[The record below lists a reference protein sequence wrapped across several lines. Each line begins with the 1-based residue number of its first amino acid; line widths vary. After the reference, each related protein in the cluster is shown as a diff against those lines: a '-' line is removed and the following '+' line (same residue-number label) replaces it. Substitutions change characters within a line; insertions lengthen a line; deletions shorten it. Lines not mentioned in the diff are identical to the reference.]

1 MRNLTAAIATLGPV
15 GMLPAPGTAGSFAA
29 IIMAAV
35 ITHQAGIGGLV
46 VALVIVVLLAFP
58 AIDAHYRKTGI
69 KDAGPVV
76 IDEVIGQWLPLLLL
90 PPFSLDK
97 GSLIGYG
104 LAFILFRL
112 FDITKPGPI
121 RKAEAL
127 PGAAGVIADDVLAG
141 IAAGVIIAAIF
152 FGLMTGG
159 S

>member
-1 MRNLTAAIATLGPV
+1 MRNLAAAIATLGPV

-29 IIMAAV
+29 LIMAAV

-46 VALVIVVLLAFP
+46 VVLVVVVLLAFP

-90 PPFSLDK
+90 PPFSMET

-112 FDITKPGPI
+112 FDITKPGPV

-141 IAAGVIIAAIF
+141 IAAGVIITAI
-152 FGLMTGG
+152 LMTGVL
-159 S
+159 

>member
-1 MRNLTAAIATLGPV
+1 M
-15 GMLPAPGTAGSFAA
+15 
-29 IIMAAV
+29 
-35 ITHQAGIGGLV
+35 
-46 VALVIVVLLAFP
+46 VALVVVVLLAFP

-90 PPFSLDK
+90 PPFSMGTD
-97 GSLIGYG
+97 SLIGYG

-112 FDITKPGPI
+112 FDITKPGPV

-141 IAAGVIIAAIF
+141 IAAGVIITAI
-152 FGLMTGG
+152 LMTGVL
-159 S
+159 

>member
-1 MRNLTAAIATLGPV
+1 MRNLAAAIATLGPV

-29 IIMAAV
+29 LIMAAV
-35 ITHQAGIGGLV
+35 ITQQAGIGGLV
-46 VALVIVVLLAFP
+46 VALVVVVLLAFP

-76 IDEVIGQWLPLLLL
+76 IDEAIGQWLPLLLL
-90 PPFSLDK
+90 PPFSMGTD
-97 GSLIGYG
+97 SLIGYG

-112 FDITKPGPI
+112 FDITKPGPV

-141 IAAGVIIAAIF
+141 IAAGVVIAAI
-152 FGLMTGG
+152 LMTGVL
-159 S
+159 

>member
-1 MRNLTAAIATLGPV
+1 MRNLAAAIATLGPV

-29 IIMAAV
+29 LIMAAV

-46 VALVIVVLLAFP
+46 VALVVVVLLAFP

-90 PPFSLDK
+90 PPFSMGTD
-97 GSLIGYG
+97 SLIGYG

-112 FDITKPGPI
+112 FDITKPGPV

-127 PGAAGVIADDVLAG
+127 PGATGVIADDVLAG
-141 IAAGVIIAAIF
+141 IAAGVIITAI
-152 FGLMTGG
+152 LMTGVL
-159 S
+159 

>member
-90 PPFSLDK
+90 PPFSWERTVLSAT
-97 GSLIGYG
+97 GWHLSCSGCLISPSPG
-104 LAFILFRL
+104 LSA
-112 FDITKPGPI
+112 KPRRCPVPQ
-121 RKAEAL
+121 AL
-127 PGAAGVIADDVLAG
+127 SPMMFWPVSPPG
-141 IAAGVIIAAIF
+141 
-152 FGLMTGG
+152 
-159 S
+159 

>member
-1 MRNLTAAIATLGPV
+1 MRNLAAAIATLGPV

-29 IIMAAV
+29 LIMAAV

-46 VALVIVVLLAFP
+46 VALVVVVLLAFP

-76 IDEVIGQWLPLLLL
+76 IDEAIGQWLPLLLL
-90 PPFSLDK
+90 PPFSMGTD
-97 GSLIGYG
+97 SLIGYE

-112 FDITKPGPI
+112 FDITKPGPV

-141 IAAGVIIAAIF
+141 IAAGVVIAAI
-152 FGLMTGG
+152 LMTGVL
-159 S
+159 

>member
-1 MRNLTAAIATLGPV
+1 MRNLAAAIATLGPV

-29 IIMAAV
+29 LIMAAV

-46 VALVIVVLLAFP
+46 AALVVVVLLAFP

-90 PPFSLDK
+90 PPFSMET

-112 FDITKPGPI
+112 FDITKPGPV

-141 IAAGVIIAAIF
+141 IAAGVIITAI
-152 FGLMTGG
+152 LMTGVL
-159 S
+159 

>member
-1 MRNLTAAIATLGPV
+1 MKSSASGCLCCCCRHSV
-15 GMLPAPGTAGSFAA
+15 W
-29 IIMAAV
+29 
-35 ITHQAGIGGLV
+35 
-46 VALVIVVLLAFP
+46 
-58 AIDAHYRKTGI
+58 D
-69 KDAGPVV
+69 KD
-76 IDEVIGQWLPLLLL
+76 
-90 PPFSLDK
+90 
-97 GSLIGYG
+97 SLIGYG

-112 FDITKPGPI
+112 FDITKPGPV